1 MKNGY
6 RVRKKLEK
14 LLVYI
19 FLICCALAV
28 LIPIYMII
36 SSAFKPTL
44 EIKQIPPKLFFKP
57 TLTHFWT
64 IVNDGFLSYFKNTL
78 IITGTNMVISVLFGF
93 LAAYGLL
100 LAKGKWA
107 ARLSDL
113 IMLGKLLPTIAIV
126 IPYYIILNKIG
137 LGGSYAGPILA
148 HAAINLPFVIWLML
162 AFMRELPG
170 ELLDAAKIDGCSR
183 LTSMTRIIVPLL
195 SPAIG
200 SAVLLTTQ
208 YSWNELLFNVVL
220 TSSETYP
227 LTVGIARYVGGVSIY
242 WGKSCMA
249 ATMVLVPVVVLGFL
263 MQKYMVRGLT
273 AGAVKG

>member
-1 MKNGY
+1 MKLRYGA
-6 RVRKKLEK
+6 KKIIKK
-14 LLVYI
+14 LLVYL
-19 FLICCALAV
+19 FLSICVLAV
-28 LIPIYMII
+28 VLPIYMIL

-44 EIKQIPPKLFFKP
+44 EIKQLPPKFFFKP
-57 TLTHFWT
+57 TLTHFWA
-64 IVNDGFLSYFKNTL
+64 IVNDGFLAYFKNTV
-78 IITGTNMVISVLFGF
+78 IITGTNVILSVGFGF

-107 ARLSDL
+107 VRLSDI
-113 IMLGKLLPTIAIV
+113 IMCGKLLPTIVIV
-126 IPYYIILNKIG
+126 IPYYIILNRMG
-137 LGGSYAGPILA
+137 FGGSYLGPILA
-148 HAAINLPFVIWLML
+148 HAAINLPFVMWLML
-162 AFMRELPG
+162 AFMRELPS

-183 LTSMTRIIVPLL
+183 MSAMRKVIIPLL

-200 SAVLLTTQ
+200 SAVLLSTQ

-220 TSSETYP
+220 TSSDTYP

-249 ATMVLVPVVVLGFL
+249 ATMVLVPVVILGFL

>member
-93 LAAYGLL
+93 LAAYGQTDIS
-100 LAKGKWA
+100 KSHEYFS
-107 ARLSDL
+107 R
-113 IMLGKLLPTIAIV
+113 IVPYLLPFD
-126 IPYYIILNKIG
+126 IL
-137 LGGSYAGPILA
+137 P
-148 HAAINLPFVIWLML
+148 
-162 AFMRELPG
+162 
-170 ELLDAAKIDGCSR
+170 
-183 LTSMTRIIVPLL
+183 
-195 SPAIG
+195 
-200 SAVLLTTQ
+200 
-208 YSWNELLFNVVL
+208 
-220 TSSETYP
+220 
-227 LTVGIARYVGGVSIY
+227 VSI
-242 WGKSCMA
+242 
-249 ATMVLVPVVVLGFL
+249 PV
-263 MQKYMVRGLT
+263 
-273 AGAVKG
+273 

>member
-1 MKNGY
+1 MKSGY
-6 RVRKKLEK
+6 RVKKYIK
-14 LLVYI
+14 KFLVYL
-19 FLICCALAV
+19 FLSVCV
-28 LIPIYMII
+28 LVVVVPVYMIV

-44 EIKQIPPKLFFKP
+44 EIKQLPPKFFFKP
-57 TLTHFWT
+57 TLVHFWT
-64 IVNDGFLSYFKNTL
+64 IVNDGFLSYFKNTV
-78 IITGTNMVISVLFGF
+78 IITGTNMIISVGFGF

-107 ARLSDL
+107 VRLSDV
-113 IMLGKLLPTIAIV
+113 IMCGKLLPAIVIV

-137 LGGSYAGPILA
+137 FGGSYLGPILA
-148 HAAINLPFVIWLML
+148 HAAMNLPFVMWLML
-162 AFMRELPG
+162 AFMRELPS
-170 ELLDAAKIDGCSR
+170 ELLDAAKIDGCNR
-183 LTSMTRIIVPLL
+183 MAAMVKVIVPLL

-200 SAVLLTTQ
+200 SAVLLSIQ

-220 TSSETYP
+220 TSSDTYP

-249 ATMVLVPVVVLGFL
+249 ATIVLVPVVALGFL